1 MLPRLGGLLLL
12 AGPTMAD
19 LASMQN
25 ALDTINAGLLK
36 LDKAVVGIPGTL
48 PFLLPLGQAAVPLVI
63 NATMIILQSE
73 PLNVVDAAS
82 LATSTAALRQ
92 NVNLTITD
100 LLGQRPFFQALN
112 QTGIT
117 GEGLAMDKSASIAL
131 GNALVSK
138 VPDVALQT
146 ASQAIEEIF
155 DIYDR
160 GIQLFTNL
168 AADTGV
174 PPLPPNNAAPNPADF
189 QPVELV
195 VPPIPIVQQGSGS
208 VNVDGSCNCAVQCPA
223 GATEMSALTQMTGL
237 TGMAGMSEAPTLN
250 TLPQSGMT
258 GTSGA
263 PALNM
268 LPGAS
273 TAGTSG
279 ASALNMLPGSS
290 GASAAGA
297 SGATPLK
304 MLPGASSGS
313 TGSTPLKMLPQQ
325 SS

>member
-12 AGPTMAD
+12 AGSAMAD

-25 ALDTINAGLLK
+25 ALDTLNAGLLK
-36 LDKAVVGIPGTL
+36 LDKAVVGLPGTL
-48 PFLLPLGQAAVPLVI
+48 PFLQPLGAGAVPLVV
-63 NATMIILQSE
+63 NATMIILQSA
-73 PLNVVDAAS
+73 PLNIEDAAS

-100 LLGQRPFFQALN
+100 LLGQRAFFQALN
-112 QTGIT
+112 QTSIT
-117 GEGLAMDKSASIAL
+117 GAGLAMDKSASVAL

-138 VPDVALQT
+138 VPDVALQS

-174 PPLPPNNAAPNPADF
+174 PPLPPNNSAPNPADF

-195 VPPIPIVQQGSGS
+195 VPPIPIVQQGSGA
-208 VNVDGSCNCAVQCPA
+208 VNADGSCNCAVQCPA
-223 GATEMSALTQMTGL
+223 GSMDMSALTQMTGF
-237 TGMAGMSEAPTLN
+237 TGMAGMSEAPTSNL
-250 TLPQSGMT
+250 LPQSGMT

-268 LPGAS
+268 LPGAN
-273 TAGTSG
+273 TAAASG
-279 ASALNMLPGSS
+279 APALNMLPGASTAGSS
-290 GASAAGA
+290 GT
-297 SGATPLK
+297 TPLK

-313 TGSTPLKMLPQQ
+313 SGAMPLKMLPQQ

>member
-1 MLPRLGGLLLL
+1 MVPRLGGVLLL
-12 AGPTMAD
+12 AGPAIAD

-36 LDKAVVGIPGTL
+36 LDKAVIGLPGTL
-48 PFLLPLGQAAVPLVI
+48 PFLTPLGDAAVPVVI
-63 NATMIILQSE
+63 NATQIILQSA
-73 PLNVVDAAS
+73 PLNVEDAAS

-100 LLGQRPFFQALN
+100 LLGQRNFFAALN
-112 QTGIT
+112 QTEIIGQ
-117 GEGLAMDKSASIAL
+117 GLVGDKSASVAL

-146 ASQAIEEIF
+146 ASQAIQEIF

-168 AADTGV
+168 AVDTGV

-189 QPVELV
+189 QPVQLV
-195 VPPIPIVQQGSGS
+195 VPPVPIVQQGAGTLAA
-208 VNVDGSCNCAVQCPA
+208 DGSCNCAVQCPA
-223 GATEMSALTQMTGL
+223 GSLGMSALTQMTGV

-250 TLPQSGMT
+250 MLPGA
-258 GTSGA
+258 GTQGASGA
-263 PALNM
+263 STLNM
-268 LPGAS
+268 LPGAN
-273 TAGTSG
+273 TASPSG
-279 ASALNMLPGSS
+279 AM
-290 GASAAGA
+290 
-297 SGATPLK
+297 PLK
-304 MLPGASSGS
+304 MLPGANAAGTSG
-313 TGSTPLKMLPQQ
+313 TTPLKMLPQ